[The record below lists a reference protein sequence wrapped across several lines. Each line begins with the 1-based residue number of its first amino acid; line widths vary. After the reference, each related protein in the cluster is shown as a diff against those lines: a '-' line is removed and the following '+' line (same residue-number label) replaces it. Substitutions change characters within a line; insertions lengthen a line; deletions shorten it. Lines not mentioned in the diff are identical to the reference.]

1 MGKIKALQGVAP
13 VTSIETPARLEYRFT
28 AGQATSR
35 FLKGIAQKRIIG
47 ERSAVSG
54 KVYVPPRGSD
64 PVAGVPTDEQVEV
77 SDNGTVTGF
86 CIVNLQFYGQEME
99 IPYVC
104 AHVLLDGA
112 DMPWFGL
119 IQEVAYDRVH
129 VGMRVEAVWADDED
143 LAPTMESIR
152 YFRPNG
158 EADAD
163 YQSYKDHV

>member
-1 MGKIKALQGVAP
+1 VGRIKALEGLEP
-13 VTSIETPARLEYRFT
+13 VTSIETPARLEYTFT

-35 FLKGIAQKRIIG
+35 FLREIAHKRIVG
-47 ERSAVSG
+47 ERCKASG

-64 PVAGVPTDEQVEV
+64 PVAGLPSDEQVEV
-77 SDNGTVTGF
+77 ADRGTVTGF

-99 IPYVC
+99 VPYVC
-104 AHVLLDGA
+104 AHILLDGA

-119 IQEVAYDRVH
+119 IQEIAYDQVH
-129 VGMRVEAVWADDED
+129 VGLRVEAVWVDDAQ

-158 EADAD
+158 EDDAD